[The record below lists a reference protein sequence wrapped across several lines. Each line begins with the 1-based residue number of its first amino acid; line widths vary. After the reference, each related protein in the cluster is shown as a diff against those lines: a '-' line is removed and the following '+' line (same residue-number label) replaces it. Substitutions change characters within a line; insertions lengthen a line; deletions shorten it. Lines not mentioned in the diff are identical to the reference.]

1 MSVFYGCKMDGD
13 FRKMNLKKYYMSL
26 LSGNSELI
34 SVIGNNHILSAY
46 PQEVTTFPIVI
57 FEDMNSSDVAFS
69 DNLPEGTA
77 AQVRIH
83 IFSKTISGYPK
94 AEDIAEIIRAI
105 FRSDFWAMTNNQET
119 PDVADNIKH
128 RIMDFRRE
136 FYSL

>member
-1 MSVFYGCKMDGD
+1 
-13 FRKMNLKKYYMSL
+13 MNLKKYYMTL
-26 LSGNSELI
+26 LSGSESL
-34 SVIGNNHILSAY
+34 VEILGSGKIVSAY
-46 PQEVTTFPIVI
+46 PQEVKTFPLVI

-83 IFSKTISGYPK
+83 VFSKTVKGYPK
-94 AEDIAEIIRAI
+94 AEDIADIIRGI
-105 FRSDFWAMTNNQET
+105 FRSDFWAMENNQET
-119 PDVADNIKH
+119 PDVEDNIKH